1 MRFFTPTRRLIL
13 IGGVA
18 AVAANWGH
26 LPKALR
32 PGAYPFRLGV
42 ASGDP
47 LTTGFIIWTR
57 LAPRPEEQRGGMP
70 SEPVAVDW
78 EVASDDAFRTVVA
91 RGRATAFPE
100 LAHSVHVDVQGLQP
114 GGHYWYRFASMGE
127 QSETGKAQ
135 TLPDP
140 RSHVARVRFAALGCQ
155 HYETGYY
162 TALRHA
168 AEEELDFIYHFG
180 DYIYEYDVGIGME
193 VFRQPAALI
202 RRYRGGAPSTLEDYR
217 QRYAQTKESL
227 SLQKAHASTTWF
239 CTYDDHE
246 VQNNWVS
253 DHDQG
258 GSPPDMFLLRR
269 NAALQA
275 WYEHM
280 PVRDMPPI
288 VSGRPPDCRRHAQW
302 GGLLNAHFLNTRL
315 YRSDQPCGDGPKPLC
330 PETRAPALQVL
341 GKTQEEWLADGLKA
355 SPCTWDLIA
364 QQIMV
369 APVNFLSDDGD
380 ARYNKDS
387 WAAYETARNRLF
399 DMIEARP
406 SGNAMIV
413 TGDMHE
419 NWACDLIH
427 KERVI
432 ASEIVSTSITS
443 DGDGSVMQVG
453 RDKVMKA
460 NPFVKW
466 TNSRRGYVVS
476 EVTPDA
482 WVSHY
487 RVMDAVTTRNMPAYT
502 AASWGVGVGERGL
515 RRI

>member
-135 TLPDP
+135 TLPAP

-168 AEEELDFIYHFG
+168 A
-180 DYIYEYDVGIGME
+180 
-193 VFRQPAALI
+193 
-202 RRYRGGAPSTLEDYR
+202 
-217 QRYAQTKESL
+217 
-227 SLQKAHASTTWF
+227 
-239 CTYDDHE
+239 
-246 VQNNWVS
+246 
-253 DHDQG
+253 
-258 GSPPDMFLLRR
+258 
-269 NAALQA
+269 
-275 WYEHM
+275 
-280 PVRDMPPI
+280 
-288 VSGRPPDCRRHAQW
+288 
-302 GGLLNAHFLNTRL
+302 
-315 YRSDQPCGDGPKPLC
+315 
-330 PETRAPALQVL
+330 
-341 GKTQEEWLADGLKA
+341 
-355 SPCTWDLIA
+355 
-364 QQIMV
+364 
-369 APVNFLSDDGD
+369 
-380 ARYNKDS
+380 
-387 WAAYETARNRLF
+387 
-399 DMIEARP
+399 
-406 SGNAMIV
+406 
-413 TGDMHE
+413 
-419 NWACDLIH
+419 
-427 KERVI
+427 
-432 ASEIVSTSITS
+432 
-443 DGDGSVMQVG
+443 
-453 RDKVMKA
+453 
-460 NPFVKW
+460 
-466 TNSRRGYVVS
+466 
-476 EVTPDA
+476 
-482 WVSHY
+482 
-487 RVMDAVTTRNMPAYT
+487 
-502 AASWGVGVGERGL
+502 
-515 RRI
+515 

>member
-1 MRFFTPTRRLIL
+1 
-13 IGGVA
+13 
-18 AVAANWGH
+18 
-26 LPKALR
+26 
-32 PGAYPFRLGV
+32 
-42 ASGDP
+42 
-47 LTTGFIIWTR
+47 
-57 LAPRPEEQRGGMP
+57 MP

-269 NAALQA
+269 NAALQ
-275 WYEHM
+275 
-280 PVRDMPPI
+280 
-288 VSGRPPDCRRHAQW
+288 PDCRRHAQW

-380 ARYNKDS
+380 ARYNMDS